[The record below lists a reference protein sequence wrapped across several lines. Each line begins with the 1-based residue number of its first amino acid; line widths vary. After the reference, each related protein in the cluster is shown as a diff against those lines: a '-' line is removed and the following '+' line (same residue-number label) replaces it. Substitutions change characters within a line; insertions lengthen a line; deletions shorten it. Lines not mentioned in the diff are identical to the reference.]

1 MGKRVFLRRGSNL
14 ARSYYESPT
23 RPTLDLERK
32 ECFLEKDTA
41 HPPQTPV
48 LYVIE
53 DVESDSEI
61 KFGERLQKI
70 FSMRLFR
77 CFFSAVKIFQS
88 ENFSKVIYSS
98 STHQGAS
105 FDL

>member
-1 MGKRVFLRRGSNL
+1 M
-14 ARSYYESPT
+14 
-23 RPTLDLERK
+23 D
-32 ECFLEKDTA
+32 FLENSLETA
-41 HPPQTPV
+41 LQTSV
-48 LYVIE
+48 LDEIE

-88 ENFSKVIYSS
+88 KNFLKVIYSS
-98 STHQGAS
+98 STYQGAS
-105 FDL
+105 FEL